1 LRLDKFLQI
10 SRLVRRRAMAHALC
24 ETGHVRL
31 NGTPAKP
38 SASVKSGDVITIA
51 HHDRRLVAKVVRVP
65 DRPAA
70 SKELVQILGR
80 ITLHELT
87 SGQA

>member
-1 LRLDKFLQI
+1 
-10 SRLVRRRAMAHALC
+10 MAHTLC

-31 NGTPAKP
+31 NGKPAKP
-38 SASVKSGDVITIA
+38 SALVKLGDVITIA
-51 HHDRRLVAKVVRVP
+51 QRDRRLVAKVLRVP

-80 ITLHELT
+80 ISLSDLT